1 MDEEGPLQR
10 MIPEENLEAK
20 DSPYALRWHTSVMA
34 CKEEKGY
41 EHLNGCRTPPNDA
54 RLLKSLS
61 SRL

>member
-1 MDEEGPLQR
+1 M
-10 MIPEENLEAK
+10 EAK

-34 CKEEKGY
+34 CKKEKGY

-54 RLLKSLS
+54 RLQKSLC